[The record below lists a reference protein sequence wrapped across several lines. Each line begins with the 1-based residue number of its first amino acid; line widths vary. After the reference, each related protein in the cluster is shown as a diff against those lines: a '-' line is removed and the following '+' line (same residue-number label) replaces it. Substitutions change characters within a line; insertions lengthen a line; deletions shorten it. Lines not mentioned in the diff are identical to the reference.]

1 MKADLYVFPFFISQA
16 GSELCPFYPRPG
28 GGHKCKRN
36 KEFCS
41 LLLCPGGWY
50 KGERNNDELGEL
62 TRGPCVITFNHHVS

>member
-1 MKADLYVFPFFISQA
+1 MSSRSLSPRP

-36 KEFCS
+36 KESCS

-62 TRGPCVITFNHHVS
+62 TRGPRVITFNHSG